1 MTKEEIIKKWRKE
14 LESTNKSLNDFMK
27 QYKKSDDS
35 ESLLRLIGQLR
46 QEARL
51 FESFI
56 TDLESLA

>member
-14 LESTNKSLNDFMK
+14 LENTNKSLSDFMK
-27 QYKKSDDS
+27 QYKANES
-35 ESLLRLIGQLR
+35 ESLLRIIGQLR

-56 TDLESLA
+56 DDLEKMA